1 MHLNIR
7 AAHLLSLCFGIIAFP
22 AQAAESVRLQL
33 NGTHSFEYAGYYAAQ
48 EKGFYRDAGL
58 DVELQ
63 EKNTPQGPTA
73 VVTGGQAQFGV
84 GNSGLILARAAG
96 KPVVVLAVI
105 FQHSPLAL
113 YTATSISNPH
123 QLAGSTTLLG
133 PQSSELL
140 AYLRFLGVPPGHIQ
154 QQETSPGSQDLGG
167 GKIQAMCGLVWR
179 TPEQLQSANI
189 DYHSFSPHDLGMDFY
204 GDNLFTTEQE
214 IRNHPHRVEAFL
226 KASLQGWRYAS
237 EHPREVAELIQK
249 NHAPGSSLISLQLEA
264 ARIIP
269 LLQTDIYDIGHSS
282 PARWQQIAEI
292 YANANMMPHRQP
304 LNNFIYDPQSSKDTW
319 LYRGVGLALA
329 LLLLVSVTALFIFRI
344 NRKLTLSIRKME
356 GLHQQE
362 QARGH
367 AMELLAKD
375 APLAEVLA
383 AIVKCVE
390 AEEQGSLCSIL
401 LMDEDGK
408 HLHVA
413 AAPSLPFFY
422 NQAIDNLEIGFNV
435 GSCGTTAYLG
445 KRTIVSNILEHP
457 SWADYKELA
466 AEAGLGSCW
475 SEPILS
481 SSGKVLG
488 TFAIYHHT
496 PHQPG
501 DQDIE
506 RIERAANLAQIAI
519 ETSYTKQ
526 ALLSSDKLLS
536 KISAEVPGIIFQLR
550 RHPDGRYSFPFISEA
565 VRKMYGLAP
574 EQLRKDATAFFQLK
588 HPDDA
593 GHLMESVETSAQNLA
608 RWHIE
613 YRVILPGQGT
623 RWRLADAQPEKFDD
637 GSTLWHGIISDIT
650 ERKQTDERIQH
661 MAQYDALTDLPNR
674 ALFSDRLQRAL
685 AAAKRN
691 RTRFALL
698 FLDFD
703 KFKPINDTLGHA
715 VGDILLQRA
724 AGRMQRCMRE
734 SDTIARIGGDE
745 FVVLLPLIENQ
756 QDTTFAAEKIR
767 MAIEQPF
774 EIEGHELEISCSIGI
789 AIYPQHGEN
798 EIDLSKHADIA
809 MYYAKQGGRNTVVIY
824 HHGMHEIVQ

>member
-1 MHLNIR
+1 MHSNIR
-7 AAHLLSLCFGIIAFP
+7 IVCLLSLCIGLISFP
-22 AQAAESVRLQL
+22 AHADEIIRLQL
-33 NGTHSFEYAGYYAAQ
+33 NGRHTFEYAGYYAAL
-48 EKGFYRDAGL
+48 EKGYYRDAGL
-58 DVELQ
+58 NVELL
-63 EKNTPQGPTA
+63 ERNTPQSPTTS
-73 VVTGGQAQFGV
+73 VSSGQAQFGV

-96 KPVVVLAVI
+96 KPVVALAVI
-105 FQHSPLAL
+105 FQHSPYAI
-113 YTATSISNPH
+113 YTPSSISNLN
-123 QLAGSTTLLG
+123 QLANGTALLG
-133 PQSSELL
+133 PHSSELL
-140 AYLRFLGVPPGHIQ
+140 AYLRFLGIPPGHIQ
-154 QQETSPGSQDLGG
+154 QQETPPDIQYLMS
-167 GKIQAMCGLVWR
+167 GKVQAISGQILR
-179 TPEQLQSANI
+179 TPELLQMAHF
-189 DYHSFSPHDLGMDFY
+189 DYHVFSPRDKGMDFY

-214 IRNHPHRVEAFL
+214 IQDHPRRVQAFL
-226 KASLQGWRYAS
+226 KASLQGWRYAG
-237 EHPREVAELIQK
+237 EHPQEIAELIQK
-249 NHAPGSSLISLQLEA
+249 KYAPHSSPAVLQLEA
-264 ARIIP
+264 NRILP
-269 LLQTDIYDIGHSS
+269 LLQADTYDIGYSS
-282 PARWQQIAEI
+282 PTRWQQIAEI
-292 YANANMMPHRQP
+292 YANASMLPHHLP
-304 LNNFIYDPQSSKDTW
+304 LDTFIYDPHARQDTW
-319 LYRGVGLALA
+319 LYRSVGLVLA
-329 LLLLVSVTALFIFRI
+329 LLLLVSITAIFIFRI

-356 GLHQQE
+356 NLHQQE
-362 QARGH
+362 QARSH
-367 AMELLAKD
+367 VLELLAKG
-375 APLAEVLA
+375 APLTEVLD

-390 AEEQGSLCSIL
+390 AEEESSLCSIL
-401 LMDEDGK
+401 LTDEDGK
-408 HLHVA
+408 HLNVA
-413 AAPSLPFFY
+413 AAPSLPDFY
-422 NQAIDNLEIGFNV
+422 KLAIANLEVGFNV

-457 SWADYKELA
+457 SWANYKGLA

-488 TFAIYHHT
+488 TFAIYHRT
-496 PHQPG
+496 PHQPS
-501 DQDIE
+501 DQDID
-506 RIERAANLAQIAI
+506 RIVRAANLAQIAI
-519 ETSYTKQ
+519 ETTYAKQ
-526 ALLSSDKLLS
+526 ALQRSDKLLS

-574 EQLRKDATAFFQLK
+574 DQLRKDATAFFQLK

-593 GHLMESVETSAQNLA
+593 GHLMESVETSAQNLT

-623 RWRLADAQPEKFDD
+623 RWRLADAQPEKTAD
-637 GSTLWHGIISDIT
+637 GSTFWHGIISDIT
-650 ERKQTDERIQH
+650 ERKETDERIQH

-756 QDTTFAAEKIR
+756 QDATFVAEKVR

-774 EIEGHELEISCSIGI
+774 EIDGHVLEISSSIGI

-798 EIDLSKHADIA
+798 EIDLSKHADVA

-824 HHGMHEIVQ
+824 HHGMQEIIQ